1 MADMVRAKILESATK
16 CVCHDRDIQ
25 YGDPR
30 GSFSEIA
37 IRWSHFLSEI
47 TGKPIGLNEYDVAM
61 MMVEFKMARITTS
74 KGSSED
80 SFVDAC
86 GYLALAAELYE
97 SENKVKD
104 DVRTDN

>member
-1 MADMVRAKILESATK
+1 MAEMRRAKILESAIK

-37 IRWSHFLSEI
+37 MRWSHYLSEALE
-47 TGKPIGLNEYDVAM
+47 KPIALNEFDVAM
-61 MMVEFKMARITTS
+61 MMAEFKLARISTS
-74 KGSSED
+74 KGKSED
-80 SFVDAC
+80 SYIDAC

-97 SENKVKD
+97 EENKVND
-104 DVRTDN
+104 DVGTDK